1 MLRDEDVDIG
11 RHQAT
16 GLVHPPKRRMKFV
29 FSPESYG

>member
-16 GLVHPPKRRMKFV
+16 GLVHPPKRMKFV
-29 FSPESYG
+29 FSPENYG